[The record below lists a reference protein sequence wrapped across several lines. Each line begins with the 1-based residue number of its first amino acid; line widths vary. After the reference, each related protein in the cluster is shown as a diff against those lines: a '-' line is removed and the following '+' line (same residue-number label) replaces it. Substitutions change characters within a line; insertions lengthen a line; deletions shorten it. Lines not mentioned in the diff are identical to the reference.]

1 MITARTINGLVKAV
15 LLALIPLILFGCGSA
30 KKDQS
35 RVNDTMD
42 AATVNTVP
50 VEVAATERMDLSVTK
65 VFSGTLEGE
74 EQAGI
79 VAKISERV
87 TDVKVHVGESV
98 SSGQLIVTLDKS
110 GASSRYYQTEASFKK
125 AQKTLERMKSLYNE
139 GAISLASL
147 DATQTDYDVAKAD
160 FDAARNAVELVTP
173 ISGVVT
179 AINVT
184 KGDLAQPGSVLAT
197 IANINRM
204 KVIFNIDETDA
215 ASLSVG
221 RALQVH
227 SEMRPDVRME
237 GRVVQLSKSADVESR
252 SFEVKAV
259 FSNTSDKLF
268 KPGMFCKVDVQLSP
282 RTKTLVVPN
291 IAVQSDGVT
300 NRVFVVRNGRSLQ
313 RPIEVGITDGENTEI
328 LSGLADGD
336 TVATIGV
343 SNLRDSSFV
352 SVVNPSRDRGVT
364 TR

>member
-1 MITARTINGLVKAV
+1 MITAHARNGLVKTV
-15 LLALIPLILFGCGSA
+15 LLALIPLTLFGCGSA

-35 RVNDTMD
+35 RVNDKMGVT
-42 AATVNTVP
+42 TVDTVP
-50 VEVAATERMDLSVTK
+50 VEVAVTGRMDLSVTK
-65 VFSGTLEGE
+65 TFSATLEGE
-74 EQAGI
+74 EQASI
-79 VAKISERV
+79 VAKISERI

-98 SSGQLIVTLDKS
+98 RSGQLIVTLDKS
-110 GASSRYYQTEASFKK
+110 GASSRYYQAEAGFKN
-125 AQKTLERMKSLYNE
+125 AQKTLERMKSLYDE
-139 GAISLASL
+139 GAISLESL
-147 DATQTDYDVAKAD
+147 DGTQTAYDLTKAD
-160 FDAARNAVELVTP
+160 FDAARNAVELTTP

-179 AINVT
+179 AINVS
-184 KGDLAQPGSVLAT
+184 KGDLAEPGSVLAT

-221 RALQVH
+221 RTVEVR
-227 SEMRPDVRME
+227 SEMKPDVKMQ

-282 RTKTLVVPN
+282 RANTLVVPN

-300 NRVFVVRNGRSLQ
+300 DRVFVVRNGRSFQ
-313 RPIEVGITDGENTEI
+313 RPVQVGITDGENTEI
-328 LSGLADGD
+328 LGGLAEGD

-352 SVVNPSRDRGVT
+352 SVANPSRDREAT